1 MLQREHR
8 GFRFARWLREGF
20 RATLAIAYMLRLQ
33 RFRDF
38 CEGCDGF
45 ARVCLRE
52 GEGGAASAAGMWQ
65 RQRFRHHTTL
75 NPLNYRT
82 SFLVR

>member
-1 MLQREHR
+1 ML
-8 GFRFARWLREGF
+8 RWLREGF
-20 RATLAIAYMLRLQ
+20 RATLAIAYSLLLQ

-52 GEGGAASAAGMWQ
+52 GEGGALSAAGMRR
-65 RQRFRHHTTL
+65 RQRFRHYTTL
-75 NPLNYRT
+75 NPLNYRI
-82 SFLVR
+82 SHLVR